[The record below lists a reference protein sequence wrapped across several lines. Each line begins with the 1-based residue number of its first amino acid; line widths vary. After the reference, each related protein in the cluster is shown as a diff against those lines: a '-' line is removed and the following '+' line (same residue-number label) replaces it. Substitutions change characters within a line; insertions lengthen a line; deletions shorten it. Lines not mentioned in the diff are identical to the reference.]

1 MRRTRARTN
10 SGLVLLPGNEEH
22 VVVRTV
28 NPIVVEQFM
37 NAVAQSPVSSLL
49 LDYDGTL
56 APFCLNRQQ
65 AVPYPGM
72 TALLQEIIANG
83 RTRVVMIT
91 GRNAHEVGPLLTV
104 HPIPEIWGC
113 HGLERLRPDGTY
125 ETPSVD
131 ERVRHALGDADR
143 WLRYQGLHNRAEFKT
158 GAVALHLRG
167 LDEATAAETR
177 GQVLLGWLP
186 IAQNTPME
194 LLEFDGGIEM
204 RMPGRD
210 KGDAVC
216 TILNEIGP
224 EVPVAYLGDDLTD
237 ERAFLALGNLGLS
250 VLVRPEWRTTAAAL
264 WIRPPEGLR
273 EFLTRW
279 LQACRE
285 GQHRAGTES
294 SALK

>member
-1 MRRTRARTN
+1 
-10 SGLVLLPGNEEH
+10 VLLRGNEEH

-28 NPIVVEQFM
+28 NPIEVKQFM
-37 NAVAQSPVSSLL
+37 NAVAKSPISALL

-56 APFCLNRQQ
+56 APFCLNRQR
-65 AVPYPGM
+65 AFPYPGM
-72 TALLQEIIANG
+72 TTLLQEIIDNG
-83 RTRVVMIT
+83 LTRVVIVT
-91 GRNAHEVGPLLTV
+91 GRNAHEIIQLLAV
-104 HPIPEIWGC
+104 HPCPEIWGC
-113 HGLERLRPDGTY
+113 HGLERLRPDGTR
-125 ETPSVD
+125 EIP
-131 ERVRHALGDADR
+131 RVEEPVLHALADADR
-143 WLRYQGLHNRAEFKT
+143 WLRCQGLYNRAEFKT
-158 GAVALHLRG
+158 GAVALHWRG
-167 LDEATAAETR
+167 LDEALAAETR

-210 KGDAVC
+210 KGDAVR

-237 ERAFLALGNLGLS
+237 ERAFLALGTAGLS
-250 VLVRPEWRTTAAAL
+250 VLVRPEWHTTAAAL

-285 GQHRAGTES
+285 GQHRSRTES
-294 SALK
+294 SGPK